1 MKTCTPCPCVMLGA
15 VLPISILPPS
25 PHHPFHFHAFSLW
38 MIPFQILFFLIL
50 YDLFYFAILN
60 SFFIHIL
67 HTLFLFHSSSQWLIS
82 FSILHTLP
90 HSISASIHLLTLY
103 APFSSSVY
111 YIYISSSF
119 LLSLFVLPLL
129 CLCNSFVP
137 LSLSSLHIFLCQCS
151 AFVYSMS
158 SQFSYLST
166 LS

>member
-1 MKTCTPCPCVMLGA
+1 M
-15 VLPISILPPS
+15 IL
-25 PHHPFHFHAFSLW
+25 
-38 MIPFQILFFLIL
+38 FQILFFLIL

-103 APFSSSVY
+103 APFSVY

-137 LSLSSLHIFLCQCS
+137 LSLSSFHIFFCECS

-158 SQFSYLST
+158 SLF
-166 LS
+166 